1 MTLFEMQ
8 ASHLF
13 RIEVPFKENLITS
26 LRKRLG
32 DSEYNKLFADEPFN
46 DIEENGIFEIITDD
60 TYLYRDEDEKVY
72 DITEHKLKHVITA
85 PDSRLVFV
93 YDFGDNWIVD
103 VTLERVFND
112 ADLPGRLLPRVL
124 EGEGYGII
132 EDCGGIGGLVNLAK
146 AFKKKMGK
154 EYDAYREWLGLDDL
168 DLKRFDI
175 KVSGS
180 NADFVEKFFTTT
192 ESAVLF
198 PEFVKRTIKQG
209 IDESILSNIVAVSTK
224 TDGNSVQGISIIEST
239 PYDTATTQGDEL
251 PATTISEGSTSSTL
265 NKIGRIIS
273 ASYEVVRLQR
283 LDVFAVALKAI
294 GMKLGNAM
302 TKDAITALTSG
313 APNTETD
320 GDVIAYSDL
329 ANLYSK
335 FADFDMTTLIASPTV
350 VSQILKMDEMKECT
364 SKNWKE
370 IILPF
375 GASLLKSSQI
385 NDTTVIGL
393 DKNYA
398 LELAANTDL
407 IIETDKLIDRQLD
420 RISVSVK
427 IGFKKIIPDAVKCLL
442 I

>member
-1 MTLFEMQ
+1 MFNTIKLEKGLYNLTGKSFLQ
-8 ASHLF
+8 ALEDADPS
-13 RIEVPFKENLITS
+13 ENYKDTS
-26 LRKRLG
+26 LA
-32 DSEYNKLFADEPFN
+32 KLDA
-46 DIEENGIFEIITDD
+46 FE
-60 TYLYRDEDEKVY
+60 RQ
-72 DITEHKLKHVITA
+72 
-85 PDSRLVFV
+85 
-93 YDFGDNWIVD
+93 
-103 VTLERVFND
+103 
-112 ADLPGRLLPRVL
+112 
-124 EGEGYGII
+124 
-132 EDCGGIGGLVNLAK
+132 
-146 AFKKKMGK
+146 
-154 EYDAYREWLGLDDL
+154 
-168 DLKRFDI
+168 LKRFDI

-224 TDGNSVQGISIIEST
+224 TDGNSVQGISISEST
-239 PYDTATTQGDEL
+239 PYETATTQGIEL
-251 PATTISEGSTSSTL
+251 PETTISEGSTLSAL

-283 LDVFAVALKAI
+283 IDVFAVALKAI
-294 GMKLGNAM
+294 GMKLGNAI
-302 TKDAITALTSG
+302 TKYAITALVSG
-313 APNTETD
+313 ATTTETD

-329 ANLYSK
+329 VNLYSK
-335 FADFDMTTLIASPTV
+335 FTDFDMTTLIASPTV
-350 VSQILKMDEMKECT
+350 VSQILKMEEMKEST

-385 NDTTVIGL
+385 NDTTVVGL

-398 LELAANTDL
+398 LELATNTDL

-427 IGFKKIIPDAVKCLL
+427 IGFKKIIPDAVKCL
-442 I
+442 II

>member
-1 MTLFEMQ
+1 MASNPIYEFYAQLRDYQPKIWRRFQVVNNITMARLGYILMTLFEMQ

-175 KVSGS
+175 
-180 NADFVEKFFTTT
+180 N
-192 ESAVLF
+192 
-198 PEFVKRTIKQG
+198 
-209 IDESILSNIVAVSTK
+209 
-224 TDGNSVQGISIIEST
+224 
-239 PYDTATTQGDEL
+239 
-251 PATTISEGSTSSTL
+251 
-265 NKIGRIIS
+265 
-273 ASYEVVRLQR
+273 
-283 LDVFAVALKAI
+283 
-294 GMKLGNAM
+294 
-302 TKDAITALTSG
+302 
-313 APNTETD
+313 
-320 GDVIAYSDL
+320 
-329 ANLYSK
+329 
-335 FADFDMTTLIASPTV
+335 DM
-350 VSQILKMDEMKECT
+350 
-364 SKNWKE
+364 N
-370 IILPF
+370 F
-375 GASLLKSSQI
+375 RLLKVPRI
-385 NDTTVIGL
+385 
-393 DKNYA
+393 YA
-398 LELAANTDL
+398 DIYERNLEPTKQSMDILERKYL
-407 IIETDKLIDRQLD
+407 K
-420 RISVSVK
+420 
-427 IGFKKIIPDAVKCLL
+427 P
-442 I
+442 